1 MGSMGLGGWVV
12 GLVVKGF
19 ALTPPKHPK
28 CSQPNVKRGYFSPL
42 SLANFSVGLFFRFVD
57 VFFPWFFNGIYL
69 NES

>member
-42 SLANFSVGLFFRFVD
+42 SLANFSVGLFSVSSTFSSLGSLMGFT
-57 VFFPWFFNGIYL
+57 
-69 NES
+69 